1 MVLLLHKMLSQN
13 LLEKLYFGIHI
24 PTVNSQLQY
33 ISVLGDRRVIG
44 ETWSRLELPCPKE
57 NY

>member
-24 PTVNSQLQY
+24 PTVA
-33 ISVLGDRRVIG
+33 IS
-44 ETWSRLELPCPKE
+44 PKRANIKVRHAVWMPYLFE
-57 NY
+57 PEIKLSLY